1 MSHRAEIGFALLLA
15 VALTLAF
22 LAGRRQHI
30 AVAEYEPVSTY
41 RSGPTGGRGAYDVLA
56 RLGVPVERRRTPL
69 FDLVRQPRRRRPAV
83 LTVVSPEQWLA
94 PAEREAVARY
104 VGSGGT
110 LVAVGDAGGLTRC
123 FGWDTAEPD
132 SADRGGHEDSASV
145 VAPAGF
151 TNLPRVGWVLRPFAA
166 DSLEG
171 LTKRTAELRKKGGLG
186 RLARTDEMCR
196 SVVRV
201 TVDTVLATAH
211 AAPVVLRLRV
221 RGGGSAVLVS
231 DDGYFRNAAWRTTDA
246 PELLVPLLVPAT
258 RGRVSW
264 DEYHHGYGEQHLL
277 GRALI
282 DWMAGSPVGWALFQ
296 LAAVGLLWLA
306 VRAVRFGPA
315 RTVVERRRRSP
326 LEHVEALAAGLEG
339 ASGVDAAVALTV
351 SGLRRRLSRTG
362 QPPRGDPKQW
372 LAALE
377 LALPGARGRR
387 AARRLQETLTKPGG
401 PERVLAAAQAVEDVW
416 EELRPRATPAASWNR

>member
-1 MSHRAEIGFALLLA
+1 MSHRVEIGFALLLA
-15 VALTLAF
+15 LALTVAF
-22 LAGRRQHI
+22 LAGRRQRGTV
-30 AVAEYEPVSTY
+30 AVWEPVSTY
-41 RSGPTGGRGAYDVLA
+41 RTGPTGGRGAYDVLA

-69 FDLVRQPRRRRPAV
+69 FDLARQPRRRPA
-83 LTVVSPEQWLA
+83 LLAVVSPEQWLA

-104 VGSGGT
+104 VDSGGA

-132 SADRGGHEDSASV
+132 SADREGQGDSASV
-145 VAPAGF
+145 VTPAGLSH
-151 TNLPRVGWVLRPFAA
+151 LPRIAWVLRPFGE
-166 DSLEG
+166 DSL
-171 LTKRTAELRKKGGLG
+171 ELRKKRGLG
-186 RLARTDEMCR
+186 RLTRTDDVCHAVER
-196 SVVRV
+196 AA
-201 TVDTVLATAH
+201 VDTLLATAH
-211 AAPVVLRLRV
+211 LAPVVLRLRF
-221 RGGGSAVLVS
+221 RGGGSVVLVS
-231 DDGYFRNAAWRTTDA
+231 DDGYLRNAAWRTTDA
-246 PELLVPLLVPAT
+246 PELLVPLLVPPT

-264 DEYHHGYGEQHLL
+264 DEYHHGYGEQHPL
-277 GRALI
+277 GRALV
-282 DWMAGSPVGWALFQ
+282 DWMAGSPVGRALFQ
-296 LAAVGLLWLA
+296 LAAVALLWLA

-315 RTVVERRRRSP
+315 RAVVERRRRSP

-377 LALPGARGRR
+377 LALPGVRGRR
-387 AARRLQETLTKPGG
+387 AARRLQDTLTKPGG

-416 EELRPRATPAASWNR
+416 EELRPRATPAASWKR

>member
-1 MSHRAEIGFALLLA
+1 MSRRADLGLAGALAVLLA
-15 VALTLAF
+15 LALTVAY
-22 LAGRRQHI
+22 LAGRRQRT
-30 AVAEYEPVSTY
+30 AVAVWEPVSTY
-41 RSGPTGGRGAYDVLA
+41 RTGPTGGRGPYDVLA

-69 FDLVRQPRRRRPAV
+69 FDLARQPRRRPAV
-83 LTVVSPEQWLA
+83 LAVVSPEQWLA
-94 PAEREAVARY
+94 PAEREAVARF
-104 VGSGGT
+104 VNRGGA

-132 SADRGGHEDSASV
+132 SADRAGQADSASV
-145 VAPAGF
+145 VTPAGLSH
-151 TNLPRVGWVLRPFAA
+151 LPRIGWVLRPFGE
-166 DSLEG
+166 DSLE
-171 LTKRTAELRKKGGLG
+171 LQKKRGLG
-186 RLARTDEMCR
+186 RLSRTDEMCH
-196 SVVRV
+196 SAVRAA
-201 TVDTVLATAH
+201 VDTVLATAH
-211 AAPVVLRLRV
+211 LAPVVLRLRF
-221 RGGGSAVLVS
+221 RGGGSVVLVS
-231 DDGYFRNAAWRTTDA
+231 DDGYFRNAAWRTTDV
-246 PELLVPLLVPAT
+246 PELLVPLLVPPT

-264 DEYHHGYGEQHLL
+264 DEYHHGYGERHLL

-296 LAAVGLLWLA
+296 LAAVALLWLA

-315 RTVVERRRRSP
+315 RAAVERRRRSP

-339 ASGVDAAVALTV
+339 ASGVDTAVALTV

-416 EELRPRATPAASWNR
+416 EELRPRATPAASWKR